1 MRVAS
6 AILIYAHLL
15 IVCSRNEDAERD
27 CDAVLRLDNK
37 NVKGHFRR
45 GQARVAL
52 QKLHEAETGMSI
64 RHFMRLSLMRLKT
77 SPRRSNWTR
86 QMTLRSKS

>member
-6 AILIYAHLL
+6 AFLIFAHLL

-27 CDAVLRLDNK
+27 CDAVLRLDSK

-52 QKLHEAETGMSI
+52 QKLHEAETGMSK
-64 RHFMRLSLMRLKT
+64 RPLTRSSLMLLQT
-77 SPRRSNWTR
+77 SPRRS
-86 QMTLRSKS
+86 S